1 MAIRAR
7 PRKDGTIAWFFD
19 FMHNGRRYRGVGGTT
34 KTQAMRTLDK
44 VRSQVISGEYELVER
59 PRNPVIDEFA
69 KLFLQ
74 RRTHLKSSSRDEL
87 SARTLLRYFKG
98 MSLGC
103 ITPANIEDY
112 ISDRRKQGVCGA
124 TINRELA
131 CLKRMYNLAI
141 RWGDARKNPVMS
153 VDFQKE
159 SPGRTRYLSLEEITG
174 LLEASSEALR
184 PIVFTAL
191 YTGMRLRELLSLKW
205 TQVFIDNV
213 IDPYIE
219 IKKTK
224 NDKTRIVPISDD
236 LVGVLRSIRD
246 NHPEQVFIGERGRP
260 LLTVK
265 RPFETAL
272 RKSGIRDFRFHDLRH
287 TFASYF
293 IMNGGDLLALKE
305 ILGHSTLKMVE
316 RYAHLASSH
325 KRRQVNNMKG
335 IFADCH
341 LFVTCEASDEMHEK
355 ATGKITNT
363 CAHSSAG

>member
-1 MAIRAR
+1 MAVRAR

-34 KTQAMRTLDK
+34 KTQAQRTLDK
-44 VRSQVISGEYELVER
+44 VRSQVISGEYELSER
-59 PRNPVIDEFA
+59 PRNPAIDEFS
-69 KLFLQ
+69 KCFLQ
-74 RRTHLKSSSRDEL
+74 RRAHLKSRSRDEL
-87 SARTLLRYFKG
+87 SVRTLLRYFKG
-98 MSLGC
+98 MALGS
-103 ITPANIEDY
+103 IAPANIEDY
-112 ISDRRKQGVCGA
+112 ISSRRSHGVTGA

-131 CLKRMYNLAI
+131 CLKRMFNLAI

-159 SPGRTRYLSLEEITG
+159 SPGRTRYLSIEEVSK
-174 LLEASSEALR
+174 LLCACSDALR

-205 TQVFIDNV
+205 SQVFIENV

-219 IKKTK
+219 IRKTK
-224 NDKTRIVPISDD
+224 SGKPRVVPISDD
-236 LVGVLRSIRD
+236 LASVLRSIRG
-246 NHPEQVFIGERGRP
+246 NHPEYVFIGERGHP

-272 RKSGIRDFRFHDLRH
+272 RRSGIRDFRFHDLRH

-305 ILGHSTLKMVE
+305 ILGHSSLKMVE
-316 RYAHLASSH
+316 RYAHLAQAH

-335 IFADCH
+335 IFRNCH
-341 LFVTCEASDEMHEK
+341 LFVTWGDLDEKHEATTLELTD
-355 ATGKITNT
+355 TR
-363 CAHSSAG
+363 AHSSAG